1 MIVLLVT
8 VLVVSFNQ
16 SKYIRENLDSIR
28 DQSYSNIELIVADDA
43 QPIRLWLWKWL
54 QENKLMLNKFHLIR
68 DYQIMERVYSA
79 M

>member
-43 QPIRLWLWKWL
+43 QPIRLWL
-54 QENKLMLNKFHLIR
+54 
-68 DYQIMERVYSA
+68 
-79 M
+79 